1 MLNPAFPIRGKAF
14 SPEGGECRTMRKNH
28 YESAVIINAAME
40 EEQIEATIKRIE
52 DTIRNN
58 GGEIVDVDKWG
69 RKRLAYAVN
78 KTKSGYYV
86 IIRFVAPPESISKL
100 ERMYQLDEFIIRYL
114 TIVLDKFA
122 LEYLDKSK
130 SLREQEKLD
139 ALMAEKAEV
148 NVVKENSDNEV

>member
-1 MLNPAFPIRGKAF
+1 
-14 SPEGGECRTMRKNH
+14 MRKNN
-28 YESAVIINAAME
+28 YESAVIINAAIE

-86 IIRFVAPPESISKL
+86 IIRFIAPPEAISKL

-148 NVVKENSDNEV
+148 IEENVNSDNEE

>member
-1 MLNPAFPIRGKAF
+1 
-14 SPEGGECRTMRKNH
+14 MRKNH
-28 YESAVIINAAME
+28 YESAVIINAAIE
-40 EEQIEATIKRIE
+40 EEQIEAAIKRIE

-86 IIRFVAPPESISKL
+86 IIRFVAPPEAISKL

-148 NVVKENSDNEV
+148 IVVKENSDNEV